1 MLDTLAAAYAAA
13 GRRDDAIE
21 AARRALAL
29 AEARDRPALT
39 RAIRERLHQLGAA
52 PSAPSAPF

>member
-29 AEARDRPALT
+29 AEARDRPALA
-39 RAIRERLHQLGAA
+39 RAIRERLRQLD
-52 PSAPSAPF
+52 SAP